1 MKKLVGKIDAT
12 PRWSDLVPTY
22 IFWLKAGTSNER
34 KVAEEELLRLGKI
47 ADEYIGDKNGLPK
60 L

>member
-12 PRWSDLVPTY
+12 PRWRDLVPTY
-22 IFWLKAGTSNER
+22 IFWLKAGTENEK

-47 ADEYIGDKNGLPK
+47 ADEVIK
-60 L
+60 